1 MQERETH
8 KRCWTRQRIIFVF
21 SFELWWRILFSGGR
35 RDYRHRPKSN
45 PLNRMWTDRGR
56 PGRAP
61 TGERSGFHVLP
72 RNPTTVPGRIP
83 PIYFQNKWMQKR
95 PIKLKINW
103 VCVLPLPRLGR
114 IDVGAICPGEDR
126 RPLWSRRVA
135 RASRSNDY
143 RTDIRR
149 HLG

>member
-1 MQERETH
+1 
-8 KRCWTRQRIIFVF
+8 
-21 SFELWWRILFSGGR
+21 
-35 RDYRHRPKSN
+35 
-45 PLNRMWTDRGR
+45 MWTDRGR

-72 RNPTTVPGRIP
+72 RNPTTAPGRIP
-83 PIYFQNKWMQKR
+83 PIYFQNKWMNAKTTNQ
-95 PIKLKINW
+95 IKNQLG
-103 VCVLPLPRLGR
+103 VLPLPRLDR

-135 RASRSNDY
+135 RASRSSDY